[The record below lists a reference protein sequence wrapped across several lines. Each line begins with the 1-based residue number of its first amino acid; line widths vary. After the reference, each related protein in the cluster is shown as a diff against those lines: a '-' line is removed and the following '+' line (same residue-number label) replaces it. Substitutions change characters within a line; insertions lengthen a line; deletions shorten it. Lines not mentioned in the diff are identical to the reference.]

1 MSITSCNVLVSHTWT
16 KWQLDNTVLVND
28 IEPRP
33 GATSSDNFLQLI
45 PLTNKPLQP
54 TPGRRVSLTPNAE
67 NSQTGR
73 NKLLYLGRTRPD
85 VLVPPNNDVAITR
98 PLGVARIERRL
109 PPADAPAR
117 RWRRSHLEIRRPW
130 QAQR

>member
-85 VLVPPNNDVAITR
+85 VLVPPNDDV
-98 PLGVARIERRL
+98 
-109 PPADAPAR
+109 
-117 RWRRSHLEIRRPW
+117 RSRGRSE
-130 QAQR
+130 